1 MSKRDLTESRLQE
14 ALQRLLKGFP
24 KRTKASGRITLNK
37 INKEAGLGNSYIHK
51 FPDFCEK
58 ATPQIDEFNKNRDAK
73 LEGGVILPTLN
84 VTLEESLKADLK
96 REKCLKEKYRQERDD
111 YKKAKGDLEAL
122 CNSLMFRNYEL
133 QQDLREY
140 IVTPIK
146 AEYGQ

>member
-24 KRTKASGRITLNK
+24 KRTKASGRLTLNK

-51 FPDFCEK
+51 FPDFIDSAK
-58 ATPQIDEFNKNRDAK
+58 PQIDGFNKDRNVQ
-73 LEGGVILPTLN
+73 LEGGVILPTVNL
-84 VTLEESLKADLK
+84 TQEESLKADLK
-96 REKCLKEKYRQERDD
+96 RETNLKEKYRQERDD
-111 YKKAKGDLEAL
+111 YKKARVDLEAL
-122 CNSLMFRNYEL
+122 CNTLMFRNHEL

-146 AEYGQ
+146 TDTNC